1 MKTNYLKLIEDY
13 NKRVNYTENEKKFRL
28 DRLNR
33 DASEIALY
41 FVLESRG
48 YKEMK
53 VMGFKQQSVIVIDV
67 EKIKDVILEKY
78 QLPMTCNEAI
88 MFISK
93 ALEDTGLFKLVNIDT
108 IDGQV
113 RALLDFRKLEMKP
126 EGFKEFNV
134 VVDCGYKLN
143 VREKPAI
150 MSNIV
155 RTLDDKTTVRVYG
168 EYDEWYKIRDGYIC
182 KKFTK
187 IEKPFGGIK

>member
-1 MKTNYLKLIEDY
+1 MKTNYLKIIEDY
-13 NKRVNYTENEKKFRL
+13 NKRVNYTENEKKFRM

-41 FVLESRG
+41 LVLDSKG
-48 YKEMK
+48 YKIMK
-53 VMGFKQQSVIVIDV
+53 ATGFKQDSVIVIGV
-67 EKIKDVILEKY
+67 EKIKDVILDKY
-78 QLPMTCNEAI
+78 QLPMTNNEAI
-88 MFISK
+88 MFVSK
-93 ALEDTGLFKLVNIDT
+93 ALEDTRLFRLVHIDT
-108 IDGQV
+108 VEGQV
-113 RALLDFRKLEMKP
+113 RALLDFSKLEMKP

-143 VREKPAI
+143 VREKPAL
-150 MSNIV
+150 MSKII

-187 IEKPFGGIK
+187 LEKPFGGIK

>member
-113 RALLDFRKLEMKP
+113 RALLDFSKLEMKP
-126 EGFKEFNV
+126 SGFKEFNV

>member
-113 RALLDFRKLEMKP
+113 RALLDFSKLEMKP